1 MSFPS
6 FTSWNSNSAAEVY
19 YDSNPNL
26 QEVTKLM
33 KVLIRSVLL
42 VGACLSLAS
51 IIGCARKPNR
61 TTKVTVAGE
70 ATTRVEPDTAT
81 LTISVVTQSGQA
93 LTAQQENAQ
102 KSKAVADAVK
112 AKAATAEIKTS
123 DYTLQP
129 QYDYR
134 DNKLPKIV
142 GYNARNSVIVTM
154 TDLQGVGAVID
165 AASQA
170 GANSIDGIAFSLKET
185 SPARG
190 QALADATQQAMNKA
204 NSIAQAL
211 GGRVS
216 RVVEENEAVT
226 LGGEGTRGYAYEQNA
241 SIDMVRA
248 SRVAT
253 PVEGGPLS
261 IKSNVQLVV
270 EIEV

>member
-1 MSFPS
+1 MKSS
-6 FTSWNSNSAAEVY
+6 SN
-19 YDSNPNL
+19 
-26 QEVTKLM
+26 
-33 KVLIRSVLL
+33 VLL
-42 VGACLSLAS
+42 FIVVSLLSLT

-70 ATTRVEPDTAT
+70 ATSRVEPDTAT

-93 LTAQQENAQ
+93 LTAQQENAR

-112 AKAATAEIKTS
+112 ALAASAEIKTS

-134 DNKLPKIV
+134 DTKLPKIV

-154 TDLQGVGAVID
+154 TDLQSVGAVID

-170 GANSIDGIAFSLKET
+170 GANGIGNISFTLKQT

-216 RVVEENEAVT
+216 RVVEENEASTVSSEAFNQF
-226 LGGEGTRGYAYEQNA
+226 GRSGTA
-241 SIDMVRA
+241 SALAEKSNDV
-248 SRVAT
+248 T
-253 PVEGGPLS
+253 PVASGPLD
-261 IKSNVQLVV
+261 IRANVQLIV
-270 EIEV
+270 EIEG

>member
-1 MSFPS
+1 
-6 FTSWNSNSAAEVY
+6 
-19 YDSNPNL
+19 
-26 QEVTKLM
+26 M
-33 KVLIRSVLL
+33 K
-42 VGACLSLAS
+42 LSLVSVWMICVCVMSLALS
-51 IIGCARKPNR
+51 GCGTKSNK

-93 LTAQQENAQ
+93 LTAQQENAR

-112 AKAATAEIKTS
+112 AKAASAEVKTS

-134 DNKLPKIV
+134 NNKLPKII
-142 GYNARNSVIVTM
+142 GYDARNSVIVMM
-154 TDLQGVGAVID
+154 TDLEGVGAVID

-170 GANSIDGIAFSLKET
+170 GANSIDGISFTLKQT

-216 RVVEENEAVT
+216 RVVEENESAAVST
-226 LGGEGTRGYAYEQNA
+226 PMAGAGEALDQKITNGRFAQYKLN
-241 SIDMVRA
+241 DV
-248 SRVAT
+248 T
-253 PVEGGPLS
+253 PVASGPLN
-261 IKSNVQLVV
+261 IKAKVQLIV
-270 EIEV
+270 EIEG

>member
-1 MSFPS
+1 MISLC
-6 FTSWNSNSAAEVY
+6 A
-19 YDSNPNL
+19 
-26 QEVTKLM
+26 
-33 KVLIRSVLL
+33 
-42 VGACLSLAS
+42 LSLALS
-51 IIGCARKPNR
+51 GCNRKPTK

-81 LTISVVTQSGQA
+81 LTIAVVTQSGQA
-93 LTAQQENAQ
+93 LTAQQENAR

-112 AKAATAEIKTS
+112 AKAAAAEIKTS

-134 DNKLPKIV
+134 DNKLPKII

-154 TDLQGVGAVID
+154 TDLEGVGAVID

-170 GANSIDGIAFSLKET
+170 GANSIDGISFTLKQT

-211 GGRVS
+211 GGHVS
-216 RVVEENEAVT
+216 RVIEENEASTVSS
-226 LGGEGTRGYAYEQNA
+226 GGFNQTIYDRSAGL
-241 SIDMVRA
+241 SSRA
-248 SRVAT
+248 AQALAT
-253 PVEGGPLS
+253 PVESGPLE
-261 IKSNVQLVV
+261 IKSNVQLIV
-270 EIEV
+270 EIEG

>member
-1 MSFPS
+1 MKSSSHILLFIGMS
-6 FTSWNSNSAAEVY
+6 
-19 YDSNPNL
+19 
-26 QEVTKLM
+26 
-33 KVLIRSVLL
+33 LL
-42 VGACLSLAS
+42 ALT
-51 IIGCARKPNR
+51 ITGCASQPNR

-70 ATTRVEPDTAT
+70 ATSRVEPDTAT

-93 LTAQQENAQ
+93 LTAQQENAR

-112 AKAATAEIKTS
+112 AKAAAAEIKTS

-170 GANSIDGIAFSLKET
+170 GANSIDGISFTLKET

-211 GGRVS
+211 GGHVS
-216 RVVEENEAVT
+216 RVMEENESSTVA
-226 LGGEGTRGYAYEQNA
+226 GEGFNQLPRTYSLDGEVTKQN
-241 SIDMVRA
+241 
-248 SRVAT
+248 T
-253 PVEGGPLS
+253 PVTSGPLS
-261 IKSNVQLVV
+261 IKANVQLIV
-270 EIEV
+270 EIEG